1 MKPSKKSKS
10 HSEMLICNI
19 PLVYIFLLSD
29 VNPAEFFMKSD
40 LYVDLGFFYIK
51 VEHRWRALTVCIW
64 LNVSFYWP
72 PCYRAG
78 LRCMCMCNVRKHM
91 ECVTQTDRIRPYSSS
106 IWTVILLIQFGHSM
120 HQFPHPVP
128 RPISNSIWRFF
139 DSELYE
145 DERIGE
151 AWNPTMGH
159 TPYSFLQLSWT
170 NHVVLVFVSIH

>member
-91 ECVTQTDRIRPYSSS
+91 ECVTQTESGLTQAAFGQWYYLSSLATPCTS
-106 IWTVILLIQFGHSM
+106 SPIQFPGLSLTVSEGSLTQSFM
-120 HQFPHPVP
+120 KMKGLG
-128 RPISNSIWRFF
+128 RPETLLW
-139 DSELYE
+139 DTL
-145 DERIGE
+145 
-151 AWNPTMGH
+151 H
-159 TPYSFLQLSWT
+159 TVSYSCLEQT
-170 NHVVLVFVSIH
+170 T